1 MSVRKLVLAGMGLAG
16 MACAAALLSAGC
28 PGDGPGTPTTQP
40 TFSAVGLPR
49 VTTSSTLRLTKR
61 RYLTGCVP
69 AAFTVDSGDQGQR
82 FFARVRQSAQY
93 GDAFVARPRMD
104 WVRFGPNGD
113 GLVNLDIAEAVRIA
127 REEGMRYV
135 VLEIDPVADRR
146 NVGILPP
153 ELAGKNFADPEVR
166 DPIKRMAV
174 ELALQLQPDYLSIGV
189 EMNGYYE
196 SNPEDFENYVTLH
209 KETYDL
215 VKAVAPN
222 VQFIAAFNLEALQGF
237 FGDLDP
243 FSNHPPQWFL
253 FDMLE
258 PKVDALAFATLPF
271 GFYLSP
277 LQIPDDYLSRIEQH
291 TAREI
296 LFTEIGWP
304 GSDTDPIYTFTSQ
317 EEYLAEV
324 ARLVDRMTQAR
335 LVVWTTLFDA
345 DPELG
350 QVITPAFRALG
361 LFDYQDQPK
370 PALDLWR
377 QIVALPHE
385 P

>member
-1 MSVRKLVLAGMGLAG
+1 MWWRRRMLVGVGLLGAAG
-16 MACAAALLSAGC
+16 AAAVLCAGC
-28 PGDGPGTPTTQP
+28 PSDGTGTPTTQP
-40 TFSAVGLPR
+40 TFSGVGLPR
-49 VTTSSTLRLTKR
+49 VTTSMTLRMTKR
-61 RYLTGCVP
+61 RFLTGCVP
-69 AAFTVDSGDQGQR
+69 AAFTIDSGDQGQR
-82 FFARVRQSAQY
+82 YFARVKQSARY

-127 REEGMRYV
+127 RENGMRHV
-135 VLEIDPVADRR
+135 VIEIDPVADRR
-146 NVGILPP
+146 NVGLLPP
-153 ELAGKNFADPEVR
+153 ELEGKNFADPEVR

-174 ELALQLQPDYLSIGV
+174 EIALQLQPDYLSIGV

-237 FGDLDP
+237 YGDLDQY
-243 FSNHPPQWFL
+243 SNHPPQWFL

-271 GFYLSP
+271 GFYTTP
-277 LQIPDDYLSRIEQH
+277 LQLPDDYLSRIEEH
-291 TAREI
+291 TTRDI

-304 GSDTDPIYTFTSQ
+304 GSGTDPLYTFTTQS
-317 EEYLAEV
+317 EYVADM
-324 ARLVDRMTQAR
+324 ARLIDKMTQAR
-335 LVVWTTLFDA
+335 LVVWTTMFDA
-345 DPELG
+345 DPEVG
-350 QVITPAFRALG
+350 SVITPAFRTLG
-361 LFDYQDQPK
+361 LFDYDDQPK
-370 PALDLWR
+370 PALDIWR
-377 QIVALPHE
+377 QIVALPYE